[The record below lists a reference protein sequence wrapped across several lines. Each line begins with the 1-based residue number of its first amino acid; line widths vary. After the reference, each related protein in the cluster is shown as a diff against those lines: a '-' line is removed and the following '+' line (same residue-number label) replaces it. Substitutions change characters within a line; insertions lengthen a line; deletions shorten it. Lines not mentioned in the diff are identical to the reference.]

1 MSSLQIVIMDE
12 WDSWIYSEPLSRE
25 DIDRVYGSGDS
36 DADSYI
42 RDEMREAILVWRN
55 RQ

>member
-25 DIDRVYGSGDS
+25 DIERIYCSGDS

-42 RDEMREAILVWRN
+42 RDEMRNAILKWRD